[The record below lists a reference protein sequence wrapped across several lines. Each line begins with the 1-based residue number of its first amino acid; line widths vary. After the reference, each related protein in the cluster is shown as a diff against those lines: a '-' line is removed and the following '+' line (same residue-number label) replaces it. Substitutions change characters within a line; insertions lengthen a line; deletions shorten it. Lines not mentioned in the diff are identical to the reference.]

1 MDAKIAFV
9 ILMMA
14 TVAVNGFANAEK
26 ESVEDKFAA
35 EKESVE
41 GKVAVEN
48 KLAGKVAAENEM
60 VEGDVAKK
68 IKELTHDL
76 EDTRREVKM
85 LNAHNHVDKRG
96 QKLRRIVRSETQSAL
111 QEMEE
116 KLEGKAESIEATGQ
130 KKDTALL
137 RAADDKFQQLEK
149 KINKV
154 VKTLTEKIDAS
165 AKDLAAQIDSSKK
178 TLKTQVEESLSAKI
192 ESSAESLTTEIKSS
206 AESLTTKIESSAES
220 LKNTQTE
227 VNNLK
232 SAVANQLRC
241 LSGFTNKDCPSGTTG
256 SYITICKYPCSARVT
271 FSPAFAGTPD
281 LSFALFA
288 DKFWMNSRSVK
299 PTHFDID
306 LGRYPCG
313 ERVNIQWMACGVPKR
328 DMTDNMLVEFL
339 RFYQ

>member
-9 ILMMA
+9 FLVMT
-14 TVAVNGFANAEK
+14 TVAVKGFAN
-26 ESVEDKFAA
+26 V

-41 GKVAVEN
+41 GEVT
-48 KLAGKVAAENEM
+48 AENEL

-111 QEMEE
+111 QEMEQ
-116 KLEGKAESIEATGQ
+116 KLEGKEEIIEATGQ
-130 KKDTALL
+130 KKGTAMM
-137 RAADDKFQQLEK
+137 RAGDDKFQMLEK

-178 TLKTQVEESLSAKI
+178 TFKTQIDSSKESFKTQI
-192 ESSAESLTTEIKSS
+192 ESSAK
-206 AESLTTKIESSAES
+206 S

-241 LSGFTNKDCPSGTTG
+241 LSGYTEKTCSCDPVIVG
-256 SYITICKYPCSARVT
+256 SPISPIPKCTARVT
-271 FSPAFAGTPD
+271 FSPAFAGKPALT
-281 LSFALFA
+281 FALSEEGGNA
-288 DKFWMNSRSVK
+288 WMKSNSVS
-299 PTHFDID
+299 PTHVDIG
-306 LGRYPCG
+306 LGWACNIRAHILTAH
-313 ERVNIQWMACGVPKR
+313 IQWMACGVPKR
-328 DMTDNMLVEFL
+328 QMTDNMLVEFL